1 MNIQQLKLFSDV
13 VQYGSVNKAAQVN
26 YISPSTLSRSIQ
38 ELERSTNTV
47 LFQRSYSGMKLTQ
60 QGEEFFVMVQPI
72 LYDIQQLED
81 TYFNDEGSDL
91 LRLTV
96 CVQQNSLAMQCI
108 IEFYNTYAVQKQHI
122 DIVVPA
128 YSSFNETLDAMIKKH
143 FMLGVVQ
150 YNSMEEEDV
159 MDIFNRKRLQVLY
172 RKSTPVHVVIN
183 ANHPLASRS
192 SLTLEDLDPYPR
204 LSYINTALPD
214 INYHTDTNNYSYMKT
229 ARRILIKERAQ
240 LTDLVSYTDAYF
252 LGTSASQITADNSR
266 MRYIPLEGMNN
277 EPVTVLLGY
286 QNHGLN
292 QNAQRFLDIFK
303 RAAENM

>member
-72 LYDIQQLED
+72 LHDIQQLED
-81 TYFNDEGSDL
+81 TYFNEENNDL

-96 CVQQNSLAMQCI
+96 CVQQNSIAMQSI
-108 IEFYNTYAVQKQHI
+108 IEFYNTYAAQKQHI
-122 DIVVPA
+122 DIVIPA
-128 YSSFNETLDAMIKKH
+128 YSSFNETIDNMIKKH

-150 YNSMEEEDV
+150 YNSMEEDDV
-159 MDIFNRKRLQVLY
+159 LDIFNRKRLEVLC

-183 ANHPLASRS
+183 TNHPLASRET
-192 SLTLEDLDPYPR
+192 LTLEDLEPYPR
-204 LSYINTALPD
+204 LSYLNTSVPD

-252 LGTSASQITADNSR
+252 LGTSACALTADNPR
-266 MRYIPLEGMNN
+266 LRFIPLKGMSN

-286 QNHGLN
+286 QNHTLN
-292 QNAQRFLDIFK
+292 LNAQRFLDIFK
-303 RAAENM
+303 RATEEM